1 MFLFVAAEQFHRV
14 GRRPGLP
21 VSAKPVYSHLA
32 AARPLPLV
40 PVAVGALAGMRYQV
54 FRALRAMANG
64 QCMLVEHQIPASDNY
79 FENSQKQIELLNAFS
94 SVDSWQ
100 NHNEMEPVLVPG
112 TAYAYVIG
120 RILLRAGWC
129 APCSQPHWVPNLRLF
144 FLTEIG
150 HESFMKAQAWWS
162 ELTTRERLRV
172 MLFE

>member
-1 MFLFVAAEQFHRV
+1 MFLFVAAEQFRRA
-14 GRRPGLP
+14 GRRLGQP
-21 VSAKPVYSHLA
+21 VGAKSADHLVAAKPSS
-32 AARPLPLV
+32 LV
-40 PVAVGALAGMRYQV
+40 PVTVGTLAGMRYQV

-64 QCMLVEHQIPASDNY
+64 QYMLVEHQIPASGNY
-79 FENSQKQIELLNAFS
+79 FKNSHKQIELLNAFS

-100 NHNEMEPVLVPG
+100 NHNEIEPVLVPG
-112 TAYAYVIG
+112 TAHTYVIG

-144 FLTEIG
+144 FLTEVG

>member
-14 GRRPGLP
+14 GRRPGQP
-21 VSAKPVYSHLA
+21 VSAKLVHSHLA
-32 AARPLPLV
+32 ATRPPPLV

-64 QCMLVEHQIPASDNY
+64 QYMLVEHQIPASDNY

-100 NHNEMEPVLVPG
+100 NPNEMEPVLVPG

-144 FLTEIG
+144 FLTEVG
-150 HESFMKAQAWWS
+150 HESFMKAQAWWA

>member
-1 MFLFVAAEQFHRV
+1 MFLFVAAEQFRRV
-14 GRRPGLP
+14 GRRPGQP
-21 VSAKPVYSHLA
+21 VSATPLHAHLA
-32 AARPLPLV
+32 AAKSSPLV
-40 PVAVGALAGMRYQV
+40 PETVGALAGMRYQV

-64 QCMLVEHQIPASDNY
+64 QCMLVEHQIPASDNN
-79 FENSQKQIELLNAFS
+79 FDNNCKQIELLHSFS
-94 SVDSWQ
+94 SIDSWQ
-100 NHNEMEPVLVPG
+100 NHNEIEPVLVPG

-144 FLTEIG
+144 FLTEVG
-150 HESFMKAQAWWS
+150 HESFMKAQAWWA